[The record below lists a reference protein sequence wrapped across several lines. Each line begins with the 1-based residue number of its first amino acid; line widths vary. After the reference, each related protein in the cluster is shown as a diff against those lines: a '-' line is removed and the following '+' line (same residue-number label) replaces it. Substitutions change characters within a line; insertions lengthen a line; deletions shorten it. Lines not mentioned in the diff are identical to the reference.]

1 MNNDR
6 LNYSFSV
13 ARKMMDIAK
22 NKNLTEEEIN
32 NCFLIGFN
40 HDIEYE
46 FTINGVNHNFI
57 SGEILKR
64 SGFKYWKEIY
74 YHGEIDIEYS
84 SLYLDI
90 LNQADMQ
97 IDKYGND
104 VSYDK
109 RLEDIRERYGE
120 ESKMYSKCLKLVN
133 EIRCK
138 QMVKNIVF
146 DIGNVILN
154 FKLEDVLPKFT
165 NNKEEQEFIINNII
179 NSPEWLG
186 NSLIDP
192 GYISKE
198 EAILIV
204 QDRTNHENDELI
216 SNFWNNYN
224 NYSLVDERVIKL
236 IKDLK
241 LKGYKIF
248 LLSNINDHTFQNVN
262 KSDLFSI
269 VDGYVL
275 SYIEHQ
281 IKPYKSIYNTLISR
295 YSLIPSET
303 IFIDDNINNI
313 NTAQE
318 LEFIVK
324 KVNPDDYENV
334 YDSISYLL

>member
-1 MNNDR
+1 M
-6 LNYSFSV
+6 
-13 ARKMMDIAK
+13 I
-22 NKNLTEEEIN
+22 
-32 NCFLIGFN
+32 
-40 HDIEYE
+40 
-46 FTINGVNHNFI
+46 
-57 SGEILKR
+57 
-64 SGFKYWKEIY
+64 
-74 YHGEIDIEYS
+74 
-84 SLYLDI
+84 
-90 LNQADMQ
+90 
-97 IDKYGND
+97 
-104 VSYDK
+104 
-109 RLEDIRERYGE
+109 
-120 ESKMYSKCLKLVN
+120 
-133 EIRCK
+133 
-138 QMVKNIVF
+138 KNIVF

-186 NSLIDP
+186 NSLIDT

-198 EAILIV
+198 EAISIV

-236 IKDLK
+236 IKNLK

-281 IKPYKSIYNTLISR
+281 IKPYKSIYNTLLNR
-295 YSLIPSET
+295 YNLKENECL
-303 IFIDDNINNI
+303 FIDDNQNNI
-313 NTAQE
+313 NTAIR
-318 LEFIVK
+318 LGFNAT
-324 KVNPDDYENV
+324 KVEPDN
-334 YDSISYLL
+334 YDDLCLKISNYIEVNFE